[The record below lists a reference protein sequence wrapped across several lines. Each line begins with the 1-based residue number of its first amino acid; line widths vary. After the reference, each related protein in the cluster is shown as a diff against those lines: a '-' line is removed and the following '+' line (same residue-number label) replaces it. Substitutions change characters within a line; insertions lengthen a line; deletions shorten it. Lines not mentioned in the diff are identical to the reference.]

1 MQGEIILTGTELI
14 TGQVAEVNARYA
26 ARRLHESGLEVL
38 CITTL
43 GDGAPLF
50 GELLQRALGRSRFII
65 ITGGLGPTD
74 DDLTVAQAA
83 AALNL
88 ELVQDEAMVGRIKR
102 RLEERGFV
110 WEPGCGKMALIPEGA
125 TVLDTGRSA
134 CGFSLQH
141 QDVWLF
147 FLPGIPGEMHRLFE
161 SGVLPVL
168 LGLVDRPVR
177 VVQRYLRV
185 FGKMEVEVQQAVA
198 AVEQDVAGIEVGYY
212 PNFPEVHLSLTARGP
227 ERALLEA
234 RLERGVA
241 ALSRE
246 LGDVLMGLDGAPLEE
261 VVGRLLRQQGK
272 TLAVAESCSG
282 GLICHRLTDISGSS
296 DYFQGGSGD
305 LQQPGQDGPPGG
317 TAHYSRAARRRQ
329 SRHRPGHGPGGAET
343 FSCRLWPRGDGHCR
357 AHRGHPG
364 KARGPGVYGAGHPR
378 WGGNP
383 PAPVPRGP
391 GEGEGPDGRNRPGLA
406 APGAAAAL
414 IIHQGLYPLPGR
426 VTGDAVFAQI
436 NRGWRDIN
444 NSLIIC
450 YNSIISGRVVPAHS
464 GAREF
469 AGGAALASPC
479 P

>member
-50 GELLQRALGRSRFII
+50 GELLQQALGRSRFII

-83 AALNL
+83 AALHL
-88 ELVQDEAMVGRIKR
+88 ELVQDEAMVGRLKR

-110 WEPGCGKMALIPEGA
+110 WEPGCGKMALIPVGA
-125 TVLDTGRSA
+125 TVLDTGRAA
-134 CGFSLQH
+134 CGFSLKH

-147 FLPGIPGEMHRLFE
+147 FLPGVPGEMHRLFE
-161 SGVLPVL
+161 SAVLPVL
-168 LGLVDRPVR
+168 LGLVDRPVQ

-185 FGKMEVEVQQAVA
+185 FGEMEVEVQQAVA
-198 AVEQDVAGIEVGYY
+198 AVEKDVAGLEVGYY

-261 VVGRLLRQQGK
+261 VVGRLLRQRGK

-296 DYFQGGSGD
+296 DYFQGGVVTYSNQAKMD
-305 LQQPGQDGPPGG
+305 LLAVPPTILEQHGAVSPDTARAMALGAQKLFHADYGLAVTGIAGPTGG
-317 TAHYSRAARRRQ
+317 TPEKPVGLVYMGLATPAGVETRRHQ
-329 SRHRPGHGPGGAET
+329 FPGDREMVKVLTAET
-343 FSCRLWPRGDGHCR
+343 
-357 AHRGHPG
+357 
-364 KARGPGVYGAGHPR
+364 
-378 WGGNP
+378 
-383 PAPVPRGP
+383 
-391 GEGEGPDGRNRPGLA
+391 
-406 APGAAAAL
+406 AL
-414 IIHQGLYPLPGR
+414 DWLR
-426 VTGDAVFAQI
+426 
-436 NRGWRDIN
+436 
-444 NSLIIC
+444 
-450 YNSIISGRVVPAHS
+450 
-464 GAREF
+464 RE
-469 AGGAALASPC
+469 LLRR
-479 P
+479 